1 MSQEKIVPDDTRLES
16 LLVDTAPQS
25 LLDNVQALIRQQML
39 NWPDLIKARQQLD
52 QAITRKIVLEHLA
65 VTLQCNPGRMV
76 SAQSPVDNESIRNRH
91 CFLCLHKL
99 PPVQRALQYRDE
111 WLILNNPAP
120 LFPDHLVIS
129 HREHCPQLIRNALP
143 AMIALVADL
152 DFRFS
157 AFYNGPACGA
167 SAPDHLHFQMSPE
180 RAIPMVEQLATLVT
194 EDAGKEM
201 LAKLN
206 GSREGSC
213 YTGCLDYRSIFFC
226 MTKSPHYLL
235 ARLSRVLDCLPTATE
250 SPLEP
255 MVNLIISG
263 RDGTYYGLLF
273 PRKAHRP
280 ACYFKPE
287 PDCMVVSPGAVDVA
301 GLIILPRQE
310 DFEKIDREM
319 ITKIFQEVC
328 HSPEVFSGLGVGN
341 WG

>member
-1 MSQEKIVPDDTRLES
+1 MKQEKTVLDDIRLES

-25 LLDNVQALIRQQML
+25 LLDNVQALIRQQVL
-39 NWPDLIKARQQLD
+39 DWPDLKKARKQLE
-52 QAITRKIVLEHLA
+52 QAITRKVVLENLE
-65 VTLQCNPGRMV
+65 VTLQCNPGRIV
-76 SAQSPVDNESIRNRH
+76 SARSPVDNESVRKRP
-91 CFLCLHKL
+91 CFLCLYNL
-99 PPVQRALQYRDE
+99 PPEQRALQYRDE

-129 HREHCPQLIRNALP
+129 HREHSPQLIRNALP

-152 DFRFS
+152 EFRFS
-157 AFYNGPACGA
+157 AFYNGPVCGA
-167 SAPDHLHFQMSPE
+167 SAPDHLHFQLSPE
-180 RAIPMVEQLATLVT
+180 RAIPVVEQLAALVT
-194 EDAGKEM
+194 EDAGTEM
-201 LAKLN
+201 LTKLKDSLD
-206 GSREGSC
+206 GTC
-213 YTGCLDYRSIFFC
+213 YTGYLDYRSIFFC

-235 ARLSRVLDCLPTATE
+235 ERLSRILDCLPAAIE
-250 SPLEP
+250 SPFEP

-310 DFEKIDREM
+310 DFEKINQEM
-319 ITKIFQEVC
+319 ILKIYQEVC
-328 HSPEVFSGLGVGN
+328 HGPEVFSGLGFGD
-341 WG
+341 

>member
-1 MSQEKIVPDDTRLES
+1 MKQGKTVFDDTRLES
-16 LLVDTAPQS
+16 LLVDTASAS
-25 LLDNVQALIRQQML
+25 LPDNVQALIRQQL
-39 NWPDLIKARQQLD
+39 LTWPDLIKARKQLD

-65 VTLQCNPGRMV
+65 VTLQCNPGRII
-76 SAQSPVDNESIRNRH
+76 SARSPVDNESIRNRP
-91 CFLCLHKL
+91 CFLCLHNL
-99 PPVQRALQYRDE
+99 PPEQRALQYRDE

-129 HREHCPQLIRNALP
+129 HREHSPQLIRNALP
-143 AMIALVADL
+143 VMIALVADL
-152 DFRFS
+152 EFRFS

-167 SAPDHLHFQMSPE
+167 SAPDHLHFQLSPE
-180 RAIPMVEQLATLVT
+180 RAIPLVEQLAALVT
-194 EDAGKEM
+194 EDAGQEM
-201 LAKLN
+201 LTKLN

-213 YTGCLDYRSIFFC
+213 YTGHLDCRSIFFC
-226 MTKSPHYLL
+226 ITKSPHYLL
-235 ARLSRVLDCLPTATE
+235 ERLSRALDCLPAATL

-263 RDGTYYGLLF
+263 RDGTYYGILF

-310 DFEKIDREM
+310 DFEKIDRE
-319 ITKIFQEVC
+319 IILKIYQEVC
-328 HSPEVFSGLGVGN
+328 HGPEVFSGLGFGD
-341 WG
+341 